1 MLVGFNLNCCWF
13 ISTVQPESKPEEVS
27 APKDV
32 ASPASP
38 PASVCPVS
46 AAKPPRTNT
55 SSPSAQ
61 AAAAPALSAQ
71 VRPRAGNGNDTGSL
85 LQVVQLMVLQDELM
99 VHLGAPLCSLCML
112 LLLCRGFVPGLGWEV
127 AVMCKPGS
135 SPCSQRSLASSAT
148 PKFARSPQR
157 SPLRSLCS
165 L

>member
-1 MLVGFNLNCCWF
+1 MSVGFNLDCCWF

-61 AAAAPALSAQ
+61 ASAAPALSTQ
-71 VRPRAGNGNDTGSL
+71 VRPRAGNGNDTGSFL
-85 LQVVQLMVLQDELM
+85 WDVLM
-99 VHLGAPLCSLCML
+99 VHPGASLRSLCVL
-112 LLLCRGFVPGLGWEV
+112 LLLCLDFVPWVGWEV
-127 AVMCKPGS
+127 AVVRKPRS
-135 SPCSQRSLASSAT
+135 SPWSQRSLASSVT

-157 SPLRSLCS
+157 SRLQSLSS

>member
-1 MLVGFNLNCCWF
+1 MSVGFNLDCCWF

-61 AAAAPALSAQ
+61 ASAAPALSTQ
-71 VRPRAGNGNDTGSL
+71 VRPRAGNGNDRELSLGCADGAFGSFPPL
-85 LQVVQLMVLQDELM
+85 AVRVAAVV
-99 VHLGAPLCSLCML
+99 P
-112 LLLCRGFVPGLGWEV
+112 
-127 AVMCKPGS
+127 
-135 SPCSQRSLASSAT
+135 
-148 PKFARSPQR
+148 
-157 SPLRSLCS
+157 
-165 L
+165 